1 MKRLFYILL
10 GVCVLFSFAGCSNK
24 KEVAQDHGGMKDL
37 DTMTIG
43 ILPDVDSIPFVIAQE
58 KGFFHEEGV
67 TVNLEHFKSPVDR
80 DSALQSGN
88 LDGAISDVLAA
99 AFAHDNNFKVKIIS
113 MTNGSYKL
121 LAGKDSEIID
131 LQGLKGK
138 DVAISKNTI
147 IEYTT
152 DQILIEKGLTGE
164 DIHKV
169 VIPKIPARLEM
180 LQNGK
185 IDGATLPEPL
195 ATIAIKSGAKLL
207 NSSDR
212 LGINPGVLIFTS
224 QSVEEKAQEIEAMFR
239 AYNKAIDYLKKEPI
253 ENYIDLLIEKAGLPE
268 AVRDVI
274 ELPDYTKA
282 TLPTEKDVVEVI
294 KWLYDKQ
301 LIKKQYGFQDLVE
314 EKFVR

>member
-1 MKRLFYILL
+1 MKRILYVLL
-10 GVCVLFSFAGCSNK
+10 GVFVLFSFIGCSNK
-24 KEVAQDHGGMKDL
+24 EEVVQSDEDIKKL
-37 DTMTIG
+37 ETITIG
-43 ILPDVDSIPFVIAQE
+43 VLPDVDSIPFIIAQE
-58 KGFFHEEGV
+58 KGFFQEEGL
-67 TVNLEHFKSPVDR
+67 TMNLEHFKSPVDR

-99 AFAHDNNFKVKIIS
+99 AFANDNDFKVKIVS

-121 LAGKDSEIID
+121 LMHKDSEITD

-152 DQILIEKGLTGE
+152 DQMLMEGGLTGE

-195 ATIAIKSGAKLL
+195 ASIAIKSGAKLL

-212 LGINPGVLIFTS
+212 LGINPGVLMFTA
-224 QSVEEKAQEIEAMFR
+224 QSVEEKSQEIEAMFR
-239 AYNKAIDYLKKEPI
+239 AYNKAIDYLNKESVASYMDI
-253 ENYIDLLIEKAGLPE
+253 LIEKAGLPE
-268 AVRDVI
+268 AVRDVM
-274 ELPDYTKA
+274 ELPNYTEA
-282 TLPTEKDVVEVI
+282 ALPTEKDVVDVI
-294 KWLYDKQ
+294 EWLYDKG
-301 LIKKQYGFQDLVE
+301 LIQNKYDFQDLVE